1 MKKKTHGGARKG
13 AGAKKKPNHLKK
25 KSKVMRIPLELVSQV
40 EQLIIN
46 HSQS

>member
-1 MKKKTHGGARKG
+1 MKKQHGGARKG

-40 EQLIIN
+40 KALIN
-46 HSQS
+46 HTKPSK